1 MKVVIFG
8 ATGMVGSGV
17 LRECLDDPRVH
28 AVLVVGRRSVGVTDP
43 KLREILH
50 ADFLDYRPIEAA
62 FGDRDACFFCLGVSS
77 AGMREDRYRQ
87 LTYDVTLAAANAMV
101 AVNRQMIFCYVSG
114 AGTDSTG
121 RGRSMWARVKGQTEN
136 AILALPFKRAY
147 MFRPGFIIALKGVR
161 SRTAIYRA
169 IYVVVG
175 PLFPILRRLV
185 PRLVTTTVNVGRAM
199 IAVAATGY
207 DRQLVESV
215 DIERLAAEH

>member
-1 MKVVIFG
+1 
-8 ATGMVGSGV
+8 
-17 LRECLDDPRVH
+17 
-28 AVLVVGRRSVGVTDP
+28 
-43 KLREILH
+43 
-50 ADFLDYRPIEAA
+50 
-62 FGDRDACFFCLGVSS
+62 
-77 AGMREDRYRQ
+77 
-87 LTYDVTLAAANAMV
+87 
-101 AVNRQMIFCYVSG
+101 
-114 AGTDSTG
+114 
-121 RGRSMWARVKGQTEN
+121 MWARVKGQTEN

-169 IYVVVG
+169 IYLVVG

-207 DRQLVESV
+207 DRQIVESV